1 MEIVIYYE
9 NIFHDEFMSLNLVL
23 SINVKLYKL
32 VKIQKKKG
40 KTKID
45 LHLPSH
51 AVPSK
56 TVPSMESKNQT

>member
-45 LHLPSH
+45 LHLPSQ